1 MTFTLRRRA
10 LLGAGA
16 AAAYTSALPVFAATQ
31 RLAQGPATAK
41 MPVLFIGHGSPLNAI
56 SDNQFTRTIQA
67 LGREL
72 PKPRAMLV
80 VSAHWLTPGQTLVD
94 TQLKPK
100 TIHDFGGFPQALFD
114 VQYPAPGHPELAR
127 SAIAALAQS
136 GARPSEEW
144 GLDHGTWSVLR
155 LLYPAADV
163 PTFQVSIDYSKPPR
177 FHWALGQA
185 LAALRT
191 QGVLIIGSGNIVHNL
206 RATDRSG
213 RETDEASQPWAAQF
227 DRYVQNALAQRD
239 TEALLRPQLS
249 DAVVSTAVPT
259 PDHYFPLLC
268 AQGAAG
274 SDSVHTVHEGFQSG
288 TLSMR
293 SVRFG

>member
-1 MTFTLRRRA
+1 
-10 LLGAGA
+10 
-16 AAAYTSALPVFAATQ
+16 
-31 RLAQGPATAK
+31 
-41 MPVLFIGHGSPLNAI
+41 
-56 SDNQFTRTIQA
+56 
-67 LGREL
+67 
-72 PKPRAMLV
+72 MLV
-80 VSAHWLTPGQTLVD
+80 VSAHWLTPEQTLVD

-100 TIHDFGGFPQALFD
+100 TIHDFGGFPPALFD

-191 QGVLIIGSGNIVHNL
+191 QGVLIIGSGNIVRNL

-227 DRYVQNALAQRD
+227 DRYVQTVLAQRD

-259 PDHYFPLLC
+259 PDHYFLQLLKSVQRETALPHRHPGLRAAFAAAWESKTPFW
-268 AQGAAG
+268 AQARRPANLSAQQAFALAAQHKWEAG
-274 SDSVHTVHEGFQSG
+274 Q
-288 TLSMR
+288 
-293 SVRFG
+293 

>member
-1 MTFTLRRRA
+1 
-10 LLGAGA
+10 
-16 AAAYTSALPVFAATQ
+16 
-31 RLAQGPATAK
+31 
-41 MPVLFIGHGSPLNAI
+41 
-56 SDNQFTRTIQA
+56 
-67 LGREL
+67 
-72 PKPRAMLV
+72 MLV
-80 VSAHWLTPGQTLVD
+80 VSAHWLTPEQTLVD

-100 TIHDFGGFPQALFD
+100 TIHDFGGFPPALFD

-191 QGVLIIGSGNIVHNL
+191 QGVLIIGSGNIVRNL

-227 DRYVQNALAQRD
+227 DRYVQTVLAQRD
-239 TEALLRPQLS
+239 TPKRSCALNCRMRWFPQRCPRPTTTFSSCSSLSREKPPCPIGIPGSGPPLLR
-249 DAVVSTAVPT
+249 
-259 PDHYFPLLC
+259 H
-268 AQGAAG
+268 G
-274 SDSVHTVHEGFQSG
+274 SRK
-288 TLSMR
+288 L
-293 SVRFG
+293 RFGPKPAGQQT